1 MLNGKDLG
9 RAIKEAYELK
19 EAKGSVKSKA
29 DVARH
34 FGIRTPSI
42 YDWFKKGS
50 IGKEKLPEL
59 FRYFSD
65 VVDYGHWGLSET
77 EWPLGLSS
85 PPGQDNR
92 QPETKPNAKATTIK
106 PKSRHQERV
115 DEIVALLQ
123 QTDMEGLA
131 VMLDRAR
138 DAARDYPL
146 VKKTPKL
153 FR

>member
-9 RAIKEAYELK
+9 RAIKEAYQLK
-19 EAKGSVKSKA
+19 EAKGLVKSKA

-65 VVDYGHWGLSET
+65 VVGYQHWGLSET
-77 EWPLGLSS
+77 EWPIGLSCQAEQ
-85 PPGQDNR
+85 GNQL
-92 QPETKPNAKATTIK
+92 PETQASAPAISIK
-106 PKSRHQERV
+106 PKSRHQERI

-131 VMLDRAR
+131 VILDRAR

-146 VKKTPKL
+146 VKKTPNL
-153 FR
+153 SQ